1 MKRRSFIAMA
11 ASAIP
16 AIKSSAYAS
25 SVERPFTISAYGGL
39 FEKAFQQHV
48 ANIFTR
54 ETNIPIK
61 VVSQSGDDAW
71 VFGLVNAIKNGLAP
85 VDLTILKEVDLLR
98 IKRMGDL
105 LTDLDVTQ
113 LNNLGSLPSQYH
125 FESSGAL
132 QAVGFIGWYINLTSN
147 VNKLNGPPVD
157 SWVEAFENPDL
168 KNVLALAGFYN
179 GGVVEV
185 VSEVYFEGE
194 STLMSPAGQR
204 AVFDKI
210 RSFKP
215 RVKLWWTGE
224 SQMEQGLRSG
234 NVVTGMYPH
243 DVALLLREEGF
254 PVESKF
260 PKECAFMNVGYYAC
274 PANSP
279 FSDLAARFIDFSL
292 RPDIQRTF
300 AEKMKLSPLIGR
312 ENSALDVR
320 DFNLVATEGPIVR
333 PASRAMVEN
342 ASALQRMWQRTLSS

>member
-16 AIKSSAYAS
+16 ALKSSAFAS
-25 SVERPFTISAYGGL
+25 SFERPFTVSAYGGL
-39 FEKAFQQHV
+39 FEKAFQQYV
-48 ANIFTR
+48 ANIFTE
-54 ETNIPIK
+54 ETNIPVK

-98 IKRMGDL
+98 IKKMGDL
-105 LTDLDVTQ
+105 LKNLDGRQ
-113 LNNLGSLPSQYH
+113 LNNLQSLPSQYH
-125 FESSGAL
+125 FKSDGAL

-147 VNKLNGPPVD
+147 LNRLDGPPVD
-157 SWVEAFENPDL
+157 SWIEAFENPDF
-168 KNVLALAGFYN
+168 KDVLALAGFYN

-185 VSEVYFEGE
+185 VAEVYFEGE

-243 DVALLLREEGF
+243 DVALLLGEEGF
-254 PVESKF
+254 PVVSKF

-274 PANSP
+274 PSTSP
-279 FSDLAARFIDFSL
+279 FSDLAAKFIDFSL

-312 ENSALDVR
+312 ENAVLSSQ

-333 PASRAMVEN
+333 PASRAMVES
-342 ASALQRMWQRTLSS
+342 ASALQRLWQRTISS